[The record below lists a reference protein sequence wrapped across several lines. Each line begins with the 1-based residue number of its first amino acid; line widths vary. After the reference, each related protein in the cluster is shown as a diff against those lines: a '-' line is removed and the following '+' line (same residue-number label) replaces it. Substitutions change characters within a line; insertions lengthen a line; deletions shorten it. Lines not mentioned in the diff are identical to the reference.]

1 MSDQELEALWKQLG
15 DVPCDDNGMLLE
27 QWREWQSGT
36 DRELI
41 WHWFDRS
48 HSAGVVALMFPVEV
62 GGHQPQDG

>member
-1 MSDQELEALWKQLG
+1 
-15 DVPCDDNGMLLE
+15 MLLE

-62 GGHQPQDG
+62 GGLPIVRKEYSD